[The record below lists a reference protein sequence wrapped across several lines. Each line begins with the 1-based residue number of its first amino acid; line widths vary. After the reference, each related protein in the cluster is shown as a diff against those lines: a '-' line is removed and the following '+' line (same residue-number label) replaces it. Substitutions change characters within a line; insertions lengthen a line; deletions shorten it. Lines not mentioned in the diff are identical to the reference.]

1 MFLSC
6 DHYFSVIIILL
17 QYLTE
22 TWYYLVL
29 VRKNKS
35 LPIWLLYFETK
46 YVFKTDG
53 GQQPRMI
60 HPPHIRLYGGK
71 LYGNRKFLRRCV
83 FFCGVL
89 STTICQLK
97 LNWKGGTFKE
107 SFYPACGHPVEDL
120 YHIDV
125 QCPPAKQLILEGG
138 AYNHRFT
145 GCKLPDPHPA
155 SWTCDLLSAK
165 VCSQADAALIIS
177 GTWSLWNGRNYRKHG
192 RREEETEGH
201 TTTALLGDDVG
212 VWPASDQNII
222 HGRNR
227 QNDSE

>member
-1 MFLSC
+1 MFSKLTGGS
-6 DHYFSVIIILL
+6 SPGWSILL
-17 QYLTE
+17 TSGFMVESSMATASSSEGAYF
-22 TWYYLVL
+22 LVA
-29 VRKNKS
+29 
-35 LPIWLLYFETK
+35 Y
-46 YVFKTDG
+46 
-53 GQQPRMI
+53 
-60 HPPHIRLYGGK
+60 
-71 LYGNRKFLRRCV
+71 
-83 FFCGVL
+83 VL

-177 GTWSLWNGRNYRKHG
+177 GTWSLWNGRNYRKHALRDPTRLPCDRHQAHGKINVCRVLSFGTRQMLRQGVG
-192 RREEETEGH
+192 RHR
-201 TTTALLGDDVG
+201 
-212 VWPASDQNII
+212 SI
-222 HGRNR
+222 
-227 QNDSE
+227 

>member
-1 MFLSC
+1 M
-6 DHYFSVIIILL
+6 
-17 QYLTE
+17 
-22 TWYYLVL
+22 
-29 VRKNKS
+29 
-35 LPIWLLYFETK
+35 
-46 YVFKTDG
+46 
-53 GQQPRMI
+53 
-60 HPPHIRLYGGK
+60 
-71 LYGNRKFLRRCV
+71 
-83 FFCGVL
+83 
-89 STTICQLK
+89 
-97 LNWKGGTFKE
+97 
-107 SFYPACGHPVEDL
+107 EDL

>member
-60 HPPHIRLYGGK
+60 HPPHIRLLWWKALWQPQVPPKVRIFWWRAIDNYFPIKAELKGWHIEGEFRPCLWSSGG
-71 LYGNRKFLRRCV
+71 R
-83 FFCGVL
+83 
-89 STTICQLK
+89 SI
-97 LNWKGGTFKE
+97 
-107 SFYPACGHPVEDL
+107 
-120 YHIDV
+120 YHIAV

-138 AYNHRFT
+138 KYNHRM
-145 GCKLPDPHPA
+145 
-155 SWTCDLLSAK
+155 
-165 VCSQADAALIIS
+165 
-177 GTWSLWNGRNYRKHG
+177 
-192 RREEETEGH
+192 
-201 TTTALLGDDVG
+201 
-212 VWPASDQNII
+212 
-222 HGRNR
+222 
-227 QNDSE
+227 